1 VDPLAEMYPNVGGYV
16 FCLNNPVK
24 YTDPDGRSVDGDD
37 TFVLKD
43 KKGKVTSVDVVHTGD
58 DTPNRLFVQ
67 DASANKNTENR
78 KAHNGAF
85 FEQQM
90 ISSDKY
96 TEKDYQS
103 GLIESSQFDKDR
115 NAYISGGG
123 DYSDKNYMQRL
134 GQSLADDPITVSD
147 LSILLMPRGGEG
159 PGGAIGTEEKAIQYE
174 YAPRVRARGVEDPT
188 SHNFP
193 YSFDKHILE
202 TTAIPKNNGYNI
214 YQLEGSMNGKNG
226 VFEIGVTNKN
236 IIDHRFFRPTK

>member
-1 VDPLAEMYPNVGGYV
+1 MYPNVSPYV
-16 FCLNNPVK
+16 YCLNNPVK

-43 KKGKVTSVDVVHTGD
+43 KKGKTTSVEVVHTGD

-78 KAHNGAF
+78 KTHNGAF

-90 ISSDKY
+90 IPSDKY
-96 TEKDYQS
+96 TEQDYKS
-103 GLIESSQFDKDR
+103 GFIDSSQFDKDR
-115 NAYISGGG
+115 HAYITGGG

-134 GQSLADDPITVSD
+134 GQSMGDDAMTWSD
-147 LSILLMPRGGEG
+147 LSVLLTPVGNGT
-159 PGGAIGTEEKAIQYE
+159 PGGAMATEEKAIQYE

-202 TTAIPKNNGYNI
+202 TTAIPKSNGYNI
-214 YQLEGSMNGKNG
+214 YQLKGSMNGKNG

-236 IIDHRFFRPTK
+236 IIDHRFFRPIKQ